1 MTTYLIGQ
9 RQRAKLDSVH
19 STWRTIKSGVPQES
33 LLGPLLFHMYV
44 NDLNY
49 FINNTSLRLYADDTT
64 QYASDV
70 SPILRSEV
78 KNSPGNELGSHS
90 ILGLFWATR
99 AIRSDKQIMAALSH
113 LSIKLNKDDRG
124 KIGPFFGL
132 K

>member
-9 RQRAKLDSVH
+9 RQRAKLDGVH

-33 LLGPLLFHMYV
+33 LLGPLFFHMYV

-49 FINNTSLRLYADDTT
+49 FINYTSLRLYADDTT

-78 KNSPGNELGSHS
+78 KNSPGNELGLHS
-90 ILGLFWATR
+90 ILGLFWGTR